1 MYLSRY
7 PRELKDTRAKALQ
20 DHQAEVLKCESA
32 IWAMIIIIPDYKEL
46 IFE

>member
-20 DHQAEVLKCESA
+20 DHQAEVLKCES
-32 IWAMIIIIPDYKEL
+32 IWAMIIVILDYKEL